1 MNRYDYNIFYNYIKS
16 REIKYKMEK
25 EKKGKNSHKK
35 SKKINISETKDI
47 KTHSNG
53 ENSIKNKE
61 KIEDSNTKTS
71 KAFNEIIPFNL
82 FKNENPNNDSDAI
95 ESEENKFIIYF
106 KERKQFFSDK
116 GYQTPFLDE
125 LINKK
130 IKIDRNIFAL
140 KKPKNYKFFEPH
152 YANLEKAIEIFNDPK
167 KFEENVLKEKNYG
180 YICYKIL
187 DKDNSFTYR
196 EGLYA
201 ILQNRILYSEI
212 TDKSKFVKDDI
223 YFEND
228 DIADNNFK
236 ARSLSLEYYLKDFF
250 MDYFKQ
256 KELPR
261 VIYNFDPIIIK
272 EDKIEDTKRDK
283 KKVKKEG
290 NEIKKENERRTIEI
304 EEFDGVFY
312 LEKSEKIFKKN
323 IPFIIDDTVEYFGN
337 SFNFAIENK
346 NDDHLIFDEGTMI
359 LLEVKNRFPDNLEKE
374 INIILNKTLNFYQ
387 LYEERYKNIEKLRII
402 FFYDDIPKKNY
413 DKALLKIINNFFIPK
428 AAIREK
434 IQFQF
439 IFITSSYLA
448 FNFRYLK
455 DKIEYLEKTLKE
467 NNSKFENEIKELK
480 EKNSKIESKF
490 NDFSLTI
497 KELLKKVEQI
507 ELENKNLK
515 IENKLLKNKLSAQN
529 NQYGKYG
536 KNQINEKNGKNKK
549 L

>member
-1 MNRYDYNIFYNYIKS
+1 
-16 REIKYKMEK
+16 MEK
-25 EKKGKNSHKK
+25 KKKGKNSHKK
-35 SKKINISETKDI
+35 SQKINISETEDI
-47 KTHSNG
+47 KTHSNAD
-53 ENSIKNKE
+53 NSRKNKE

-82 FKNENPNNDSDAI
+82 FKNENPNNDSDFI

-106 KERKQFFSDK
+106 KERKQYFSKK

-140 KKPKNYKFFEPH
+140 KKPKDYKLFEPH
-152 YANLEKAIEIFNDPK
+152 YTNLEKAIEIFNDPK

-187 DKDNSFTYR
+187 DKDNNFAYR

-228 DIADNNFK
+228 GIADNNFK
-236 ARSLSLEYYLKDFF
+236 ARSLSLEYYLNDFF

-283 KKVKKEG
+283 KKAKKEG

-312 LEKSEKIFKKN
+312 LEKSEKIFIKN
-323 IPFIIDDTVEYFGN
+323 LPFIIDATVEYYGN

-346 NDDHLIFDEGTMI
+346 NDDHLIFDEGTII

-413 DKALLKIINNFFIPK
+413 DKAVLKIINNFFIPK
-428 AAIREK
+428 TAIREK

-497 KELLKKVEQI
+497 KELTKKVEQI
-507 ELENKNLK
+507 ELENTNLK

-536 KNQINEKNGKNKK
+536 KNKINEKNGKNKK

>member
-25 EKKGKNSHKK
+25 KKKGKNSHKK

-228 DIADNNFK
+228 DKADNSFK
-236 ARSLSLEYYLKDFF
+236 ARGLSLEYYLNDFF